1 MAILRLLYKKRQF
14 LFAILCVTTFWMMY
28 IFLSLPQPSKA
39 ETRTSFSNKLL
50 KTQVVLRKNEEKSLK
65 DRTVNNVIAKP
76 DLVKK
81 PQESEVKKEQ
91 DEKKKEEKTQEKK
104 DETKNLNLEKKT
116 SEKDIKI
123 TSMKKSENKT
133 SVKVPEVK
141 GNLNIVLEKIKN
153 KTLEMGNAVKNKTLE
168 KLSAFGV
175 FQPKQYKKLQ
185 FQQGMWPLNLS
196 LEDVGGIMKDTA
208 YLQKEEKISINYPKL
223 LSSKINETVGNETI
237 TLKNL
242 TMTNSVG
249 FCDCVDYECFC
260 CGRVEMKKMHVNNTA
275 CANFTF
281 MTKSQEFDYR
291 FSLDK
296 KLLDKQIIS
305 AEQPPTVCLGSISKV
320 GAICTRFLNVTSIV
334 SIQEDHKLHVVG
346 CLEFSLMLYN
356 RTVSAFPVDCF
367 QLPSHQHK
375 VKEEKAVH
383 DFGNWMP

>member
-14 LFAILCVTTFWMMY
+14 LFAILCVTTFWMIY
-28 IFLSLPQPSKA
+28 IFLSLPQPSKT
-39 ETRTSFSNKLL
+39 ETRTSFSDNLS
-50 KTQVVLRKNEEKSLK
+50 KTQIVLRKNEEKSLK

-81 PQESEVKKEQ
+81 PQQSEGKKESDRFEKEQ
-91 DEKKKEEKTQEKK
+91 DEKKKEKNSAEKK
-104 DETKNLNLEKKT
+104 KETKNPNVNLEKKI
-116 SEKDIKI
+116 SEKDIKV
-123 TSMKKSENKT
+123 TSVNAKVDKKSGNKT
-133 SVKVPEVK
+133 SVKSPEVK

-153 KTLEMGNAVKNKTLE
+153 KTLEMGKSVKNKTLE

-175 FQPKQYKKLQ
+175 FQPKQYKKLLY
-185 FQQGMWPLNLS
+185 QQGLWPLNLS
-196 LEDVGGIMKDTA
+196 LEDVGGIMKDTS

-237 TLKNL
+237 TLRNL

-249 FCDCVDYECFC
+249 FCDCEDYECFC
-260 CGRVEMKKMHVNNTA
+260 CGRLEMKKMHVNNTA

-320 GAICTRFLNVTSIV
+320 GAVCTRFLNVTSIRV
-334 SIQEDHKLHVVG
+334 KLIQ
-346 CLEFSLMLYN
+346 N
-356 RTVSAFPVDCF
+356 
-367 QLPSHQHK
+367 
-375 VKEEKAVH
+375 
-383 DFGNWMP
+383 